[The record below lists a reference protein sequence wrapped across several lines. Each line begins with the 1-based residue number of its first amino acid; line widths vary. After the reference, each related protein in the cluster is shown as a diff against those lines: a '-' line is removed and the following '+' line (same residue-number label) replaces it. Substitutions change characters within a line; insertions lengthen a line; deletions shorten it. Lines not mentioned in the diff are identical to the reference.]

1 MKLFQKQ
8 LLLLLGIFIASSAY
22 GVQAKRP
29 WTFVAYIAADNNL
42 NPEADLNIS
51 QMVKAS
57 ATHNVYIIV
66 YLNIKRD
73 GQDKLTQ
80 KLIIQDGKISI
91 ENIVPAQDSGDE
103 NTFLK
108 ALVWA
113 VTEFPS
119 DHLFVDIWNHGSG
132 SLNRNMH
139 EMYQHRGVCYDDS
152 TGNYLTD
159 MNVKHVLDIIV
170 NQYLAGRKIDIIA
183 FDACLMADIEIA
195 FTLMPYAHHLISSQE
210 TVPGAGFNYTSLLTP
225 FLSANPDAI
234 TVAKNLV
241 SSYNAQYKYSGQS
254 YTLSA
259 INLDKFGSVV
269 SYTNSIAQ
277 LLNKLLA
284 TDKKGS
290 LERVITASANS
301 RYCLHFD
308 EPTYI
313 DLYSFYT
320 NIYNRISST
329 GLTATNQAQLK
340 TALRN
345 ALSALSQSIYA
356 NVKSTNLN
364 SARGVSIY
372 FADLND
378 GIEASY
384 KDLYWSQLN
393 PQWLQFLTS
402 YVNAAA

>member
-8 LLLLLGIFIASSAY
+8 LLLLLGLFITASAY
-22 GVQAKRP
+22 AVHAKRP
-29 WTFVAYIAADNNL
+29 WTFIAYIAADNNL

-57 ATHNVYIIV
+57 ATQNVYIIV

-80 KLIIQDGKISI
+80 KLIIQDGKIAT

-108 ALVWA
+108 ALIWA

-119 DHLFVDIWNHGSG
+119 DHIFVDIWNHGSG
-132 SLNRNMH
+132 SLNRDMH

-159 MNVKHVLDIIV
+159 LNVKHVLDIIV
-170 NQYLAGRKIDIIA
+170 NQYLHGKKIDIIA

-195 FTLMPYAHHLISSQE
+195 FTLMPYAHHLVSSQE
-210 TVPGAGFNYTSLLTP
+210 TVPGAGFNYTALLTP
-225 FLSANPDAI
+225 FISANPDAI

-241 SSYNAQYKYSGQS
+241 SSYNTQYKYSGQS

-259 INLDKFGSVV
+259 INLDNFASVV

-284 TDKKGS
+284 SDKKGL
-290 LERVITASANS
+290 LEKAITLSAN
-301 RYCLHFD
+301 RRNCLHFD

-313 DLYSFYT
+313 DLYKFYT
-320 NIYNRISST
+320 NLYNRTSSM
-329 GLTATNQAQLK
+329 GLSAINQAQLK

-356 NVKSTNLN
+356 NVKSSDLN
-364 SARGVSIY
+364 TARGLSIY

-378 GIEASY
+378 GVEASY
-384 KDLYWSQLN
+384 KDLYWSQIN
-393 PQWLQFLTS
+393 PQWLQFLSS

>member
-8 LLLLLGIFIASSAY
+8 LLLLLGILITSSAWA
-22 GVQAKRP
+22 VHSKRP
-29 WTFVAYIAADNNL
+29 WTFIAYIAADNNL

-57 ATHNVYIIV
+57 ATQNVYIVV

-73 GQDKLTQ
+73 GQEKLTQ
-80 KLIIQDGKISI
+80 KLIIQDGKIST

-103 NTFLK
+103 NTFIK

-119 DHLFVDIWNHGSG
+119 DHIFVDIWNHGSG

-159 MNVKHVLDIIV
+159 LNLKQAFDIIV
-170 NQYLAGRKIDIIA
+170 NQYLHGNKIDIVA

-210 TVPGAGFNYTSLLTP
+210 TVPGAGFNYTALLSP
-225 FLSANPDAI
+225 FAKANPDAI

-241 SSYNAQYKYSGQS
+241 ASYDTAYKYSGQS

-259 INLDKFGSVV
+259 INLDKCASIV
-269 SYTNSIAQ
+269 SYTNSIGQ
-277 LLNKLLA
+277 LLSKFLA
-284 TDKKGS
+284 SDKKG
-290 LERVITASANS
+290 LLAKAIGASVS
-301 RYCLHFD
+301 PRTCVHFE
-308 EPTYI
+308 EPTYL
-313 DLYSFYT
+313 DLYSLYT
-320 NIYNRISST
+320 NLYNRTSAM
-329 GLTATNQAQLK
+329 GLSATHQAQLK

-345 ALSALSQSIYA
+345 ALSALSQAVYA
-356 NVKSTNLN
+356 NVKSYELN
-364 SARGVSIY
+364 RARGLSIY
-372 FADLND
+372 FADVNEGVEL
-378 GIEASY
+378 SY
-384 KDLYWSQLN
+384 GDLYWSQVN
-393 PQWLQFLTS
+393 PQWLQFLNS
-402 YVNAAA
+402 YVNATA